1 MFSLTRFRD
10 STSRAALVICLT
22 LLALG
27 GCSRGATKP
36 ASSISEADRGVLV
49 QYEALRA
56 ALADDDMRK
65 AHLAGEKL
73 LKAID
78 APGVSPAIVKT
89 RAAARVTAEIYR
101 IELSRAAL
109 KEISA
114 ALAPIC
120 QGVEGY
126 YIVTT
131 DLVVDGLWVQTSPV
145 ISNPYLGRSMSLYGE
160 IKR

>member
-1 MFSLTRFRD
+1 MFSPARPRV
-10 STSRAALVICLT
+10 SAGRAALVICLT

-27 GCSRGATKP
+27 GCSRGGAKP
-36 ASSISEADRGVLV
+36 ASSISEADREVLV

-65 AHLAGEKL
+65 AHVAGEKL

-78 APGVSPAIVKT
+78 APGVTPGIAKT
-89 RAAARVTAEIYR
+89 RNAARIMAETYR
-101 IELSRAAL
+101 IELLRGAL

-114 ALAPIC
+114 ALIPIC

-126 YIVTT
+126 YIAST

-160 IKR
+160 IKK

>member
-1 MFSLTRFRD
+1 M
-10 STSRAALVICLT
+10 
-22 LLALG
+22 
-27 GCSRGATKP
+27 
-36 ASSISEADRGVLV
+36 
-49 QYEALRA
+49 RA

-65 AHLAGEKL
+65 AHVAGEKL

-89 RAAARVTAEIYR
+89 RDRRAGHWRRFTGSSFAR
-101 IELSRAAL
+101 RAQRNQRRAC
-109 KEISA
+109 
-114 ALAPIC
+114 PIC